1 VAQKL
6 SGKKILITGA
16 SGLVGRAVAESLVQ
30 RNEVWC
36 LGRFTDPSVESWLRD
51 RGIRTSHWDMA
62 RDSLDRYP
70 DDFTHIMHAA
80 VDRGTGDDFE
90 DALTINS
97 VAAGRLMTH
106 CRRAE
111 AFLYLSTGAVYAPSQ
126 PSHLHTEADPLE
138 AKSAWLP
145 TYPVSKLAT
154 EGAVRGFAMTLDLP
168 TTIARLNVVYGPYG
182 HGGIPVIFF
191 RQIDRHPPRGTAL
204 LLAGPHPRPGA
215 TGAGHVDRRAMP
227 GDRCEL
233 GWRRTGRHP
242 EPHEPRIPP
251 DRHPRRFCA
260 QRCHSRDRRV
270 RPYVPR
276 RIGRKLQGRMAS
288 SAACRA
294 AAISRWCPV
303 SSAPGARDGP
313 NSSSSAFRVPR

>member
-191 RQIDRHPPRGTAL
+191 RQMLDGKPIAIPHVGQHYCSPVHTRDLARQVPGMLTAARCPATVVNWGGDELVGIQNLMSHVSLLTGIRVDFVPSDVTRATVAFDPTYRGAL
-204 LLAGPHPRPGA
+204 VGNCKVGWRDGVRDALEAHFPGA
-215 TGAGHVDRRAMP
+215 VLDR
-227 GDRCEL
+227 
-233 GWRRTGRHP
+233 
-242 EPHEPRIPP
+242 
-251 DRHPRRFCA
+251 
-260 QRCHSRDRRV
+260 
-270 RPYVPR
+270 
-276 RIGRKLQGRMAS
+276 
-288 SAACRA
+288 
-294 AAISRWCPV
+294 
-303 SSAPGARDGP
+303 APT
-313 NSSSSAFRVPR
+313 